1 MQESVFV
8 VAELQIGQTASVLI
22 DDALGNWEI
31 TRLRQSELILASPEI
46 PVDAESRTYLLQAV
60 LLENFSEALPIVGR
74 FCMDEER
81 RLRFQVFTSDTE
93 LDLAIRNVAQLYA
106 QVVDP
111 EIFRPVDED
120 AHLDLE
126 QLLAEQSPEDIAA
139 EELSVVLLSQV
150 FATLAQDTDLKNC
163 LVIDASGTQGLIEL
177 LGGELPI
184 LVIPDVVQKQIFLY
198 RPISLLNDKS
208 RQAEQL
214 EAALLANSML
224 RIGAQLT
231 LGCLDDLSSLYLRAG
246 ITHEQFNTETI
257 KDTLGALLATGPSI
271 ENLVDHVEAA
281 QYPLNSTSGVLV

>member
-46 PVDAESRTYLLQAV
+46 PVDAETRTYLLQAV
-60 LLENFSEALPIVGR
+60 LLENFSEALPIFGR

-81 RLRFQVFTSDTE
+81 RLRFQVFTTDTE

-120 AHLDLE
+120 APLDLE
-126 QLLAEQSPEDIAA
+126 QLLAEQSPEEIVA
-139 EELSVVLLSQV
+139 EELSGVLLSQF
-150 FATLAQDTDLKNC
+150 FATLAQDTDLRNC
-163 LVIDASGTQGLIEL
+163 LVIDASGTQGLIDL

-198 RPISLLNDKS
+198 CPISFLNDKS

-231 LGCLDDLSSLYLRAG
+231 LGYLDDLPSLYLRAG

-271 ENLVDHVEAA
+271 NAGKKALKDGSHNDC
-281 QYPLNSTSGVLV
+281 LNSF

>member
-8 VAELQIGQTASVLI
+8 VAELRIGQTASVLI

-111 EIFRPVDED
+111 ETFRPVDED

-139 EELSVVLLSQV
+139 EELSGVLLSQF

-281 QYPLNSTSGVLV
+281 QYAPNSTSGVLV

>member
-8 VAELQIGQTASVLI
+8 VAELRIGQTASVLI

-139 EELSVVLLSQV
+139 EELSVVLLSQF

-214 EAALLANSML
+214 EAALLANAML

>member
-8 VAELQIGQTASVLI
+8 VAELRIGQTASVLI
-22 DDALGNWEI
+22 DDTLGNWEI

-139 EELSVVLLSQV
+139 EELSGVLLSQF

-184 LVIPDVVQKQIFLY
+184 LVVPDVVQKQIFLY
-198 RPISLLNDKS
+198 CPISLLNDNS

>member
-8 VAELQIGQTASVLI
+8 VAELRIGQTASVLI

-31 TRLRQSELILASPEI
+31 TRLRQRELILASPEI
-46 PVDAESRTYLLQAV
+46 PVDAETRTYLLQAV

-81 RLRFQVFTSDTE
+81 RLRFQVVTNDTE

-139 EELSVVLLSQV
+139 EELSVVLLSQF